1 MIGTMATT
9 AAVTTIA
16 RVGILTLGMALSMG
30 AAARAQD
37 PAPPSGAPTLPSS
50 GQISAGQIQRL
61 FDAYIVLQ
69 AQDALSLNEAQYG
82 RFVTRLKSL
91 QELRRRHQQ
100 AHNRI
105 LAELRKFLNGPN
117 APAEDVVAE
126 RLRALREGDERAAAE
141 IRKAYDD
148 IDETLDVRQ
157 QARFRLF
164 EERMEQ
170 QKLDLLLRARQNARA
185 QRGRGKS

>member
-1 MIGTMATT
+1 MMRVEAT
-9 AAVTTIA
+9 VRMLA
-16 RVGILTLGMALSMG
+16 RAGLVAIALSMP
-30 AAARAQD
+30 AAAGAQD
-37 PAPPSGAPTLPSS
+37 PAPPPGAPALPPG

-69 AQDALSLNEAQYG
+69 AQDALSLSEEQYG

-91 QELRRRHQQ
+91 QEARRQHQQ
-100 AHNRI
+100 ARNRI
-105 LAELRKFLNGPN
+105 LGELRKLVN
-117 APAEDVVAE
+117 AQNPAAEETVAG
-126 RLRALREGDERAAAE
+126 RVRALRDEDERAAAE
-141 IRKAYDD
+141 IRKAHDAL
-148 IDETLDVRQ
+148 DETLDVRQ